1 MRLFDLHD
9 LAAVRA
15 KVSVSKADLAL
26 AKLAGKENV
35 IKMYGNNL
43 IGQQEKLYILLAGA
57 GN

>member
-1 MRLFDLHD
+1 MYD

-15 KVSVSKADLAL
+15 KVSVSKADLVL

-43 IGQQEKLYILLAGA
+43 IVWQQEKLNILLAGA
-57 GN
+57 GNWV